1 MADHVAKGMG
11 KGIKGGVKGGI
22 KGFKLA
28 NKGLRAV

>member
-1 MADHVAKGMG
+1 MAVHVAKGMG
-11 KGIKGGVKGGI
+11 KGIKGGAKGGI

>member
-1 MADHVAKGMG
+1 MAVHVAKGMG